1 LQTEVAP
8 VAGKLRTDEV
18 KSIDAVRIKDL
29 AAEIDI
35 HVHPKTDDFKL
46 RLYSDA
52 GDFVSIS
59 CSKQSGSRE
68 LRVNTVTAPLP
79 GSGGSPVRLHMFLDG
94 SVLEVFAND
103 TVALTAR
110 VYQIPAGPLRLKL
123 EGGVTLA
130 ALNAWQM
137 KPISQDRLTGSF
149 CS

>member
-1 LQTEVAP
+1 
-8 VAGKLRTDEV
+8 
-18 KSIDAVRIKDL
+18 
-29 AAEIDI
+29 
-35 HVHPKTDDFKL
+35 
-46 RLYSDA
+46 
-52 GDFVSIS
+52 
-59 CSKQSGSRE
+59 
-68 LRVNTVTAPLP
+68 
-79 GSGGSPVRLHMFLDG
+79 MFLDG